1 MKKKKNKLR
10 SIKDDA
16 AKAGGK
22 SPVKEVK
29 EENGKIIFN
38 KFDLIKD
45 PIEAEKERTKVGC
58 SIL

>member
-1 MKKKKNKLR
+1 MKKKKSKLR
-10 SIKDDA
+10 QIKDEA

-29 EENGKIIFN
+29 EENGKVIFN

-45 PIEAEKERTKVGC
+45 PIEAEQERTKVK
-58 SIL
+58 